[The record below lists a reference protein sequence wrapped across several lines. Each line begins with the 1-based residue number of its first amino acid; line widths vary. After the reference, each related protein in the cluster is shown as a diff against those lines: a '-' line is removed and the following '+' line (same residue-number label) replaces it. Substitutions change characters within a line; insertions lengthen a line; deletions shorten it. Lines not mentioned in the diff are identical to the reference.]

1 MVLQQLFQKVLK
13 QHPILRAEKSNFLC
27 KKIFHECL
35 LFPCKPYYGFQTIQT
50 LHNIARNIHLQF
62 VGVAPIHQEF
72 LQNKKLNLTMP
83 GNFGQSYVKHFYT
96 RYEYI
101 GAKCQ
106 HNQSRIKPH
115 CKCCQNVLLVL
126 RVLNNIQNQIES
138 TICCSF
144 LGDQFLLDYVQK
156 VGLENVAVI
165 LAV

>member
-1 MVLQQLFQKVLK
+1 MNASCFHVNHIMAFRLSK
-13 QHPILRAEKSNFLC
+13 HCTILPGIS
-27 KKIFHECL
+27 IYSL
-35 LFPCKPYYGFQTIQT
+35 L
-50 LHNIARNIHLQF
+50 
-62 VGVAPIHQEF
+62 GVAPIHQEF

-83 GNFGQSYVKHFYT
+83 KNFAQSYVKHFYT

-106 HNQSRIKPH
+106 DNQSRIKPH

-156 VGLENVAVI
+156 VGPENVAVI